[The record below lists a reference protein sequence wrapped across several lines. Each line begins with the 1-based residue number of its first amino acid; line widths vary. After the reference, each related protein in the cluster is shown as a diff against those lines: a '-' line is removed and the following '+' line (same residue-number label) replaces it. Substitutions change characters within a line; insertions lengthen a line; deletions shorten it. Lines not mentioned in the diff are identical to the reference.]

1 VSPTEG
7 ETELVAGRYRILRE
21 LARGGVGAVYEAIDE
36 STGRRVALKRLLPTA
51 ANRPRLAL
59 LFEAEYDTLARLR
72 HPHIV
77 EVYDYGIDK
86 HGPYFTMELLDGK
99 DLSELEPVPYRDA
112 CRYLRDV
119 ASSLALLHTRRRL
132 HRDLSPRNVRLTSS
146 GRCRLIDFG
155 TMANFGVAK
164 DIVGTPPMVPP
175 EALRG
180 TALDHRADLYSLGA
194 LAYRI
199 LSRRYAYRAHQL
211 EDLPKLWR
219 TPPARLR
226 ELVPEVPAE
235 LEDLVMSMLSLDPTY
250 RPNTTYEVIDRLTAI
265 GGLPPDTEQSR
276 TAQGYLVGSRLVGR
290 SSQMDSI
297 QRRIARAHEGRG
309 GVIVIEGNP
318 GVGKSR
324 LLDEAAL
331 AAQLSGALTVR
342 VDARAHPGA
351 YGVSN
356 AIAKAILEA
365 APHDARKRAE
375 PYAANLR
382 VFDVFDPEGTSKRR
396 HAARENIATRLQLH
410 NAVLSWLFDLA
421 GDRTLALLV
430 DDLPRIDERS
440 AALLHAL
447 TDNLAQKRI
456 LLIAARR
463 LAEKHA
469 PPEGVDAIVVRAR
482 RLRLHR
488 LRREETAAVLASLFG
503 TVPNLD
509 VLADWI
515 HEATT
520 GTPMQLMELAKH
532 LVRENNVR
540 FVDGLWVIPPHL
552 SPDRLQRNLAATLS
566 ARAAALPPP
575 ERRLAEALSVR
586 RGNLSLPLC
595 MRLADE
601 DDAPLLFENL
611 DELVAKGVLSSGVN
625 GYHFGQDALRQVL
638 LRQLPDKRAKR
649 LHLRL
654 GKALLQQAASE
665 PQERIE
671 GGYNLILGGDELHGA
686 KVVAVTARRLP
697 TRSLGTTQALPAVEA
712 ALEVFE
718 RLGRPRLDCLRLRV
732 VLAGAMDRRATQ
744 RYATA
749 TLQALCDAAGGQG
762 QKSYTLLRCKFGSQ
776 LEFWTRYTATQL
788 EFCMTPAQQRGPRP
802 GWALAMFYRV
812 GFSVLGVF
820 MSELDVEGT
829 KRLVRQA
836 QSLAPAG
843 PLHALV
849 AEVFRAQL
857 LALRGN
863 VAASLSCARTV
874 HAQFEAVASE
884 AEQGTRSGIVATLNI
899 GMGMLEAHYG
909 LRSQAAL
916 SVCDELTELAD
927 QVHAQEPVGAWNETG
942 AVSELELRLA
952 AHELTQA
959 VHLARAECSQ
969 AEAEEQPAPKTGPT
983 TGLHRQLDVWTT
995 LIECDIG
1002 LRTGDV
1008 AGLRRCV
1015 ETFTHWVAENSG
1027 LAPWLDIARA
1037 HLALCL
1043 GKPKEALVGYGRW
1056 VRKIR
1061 PGDALCWDTLYFG
1074 YAEGLLAVG
1083 ESSRARAWLMDALKH
1098 PVVKDA
1104 RETTS
1109 GATLSAL
1116 LALVEAE
1123 CKALDLASERIQ
1135 MLEQALADSDHPLV
1149 LGYVHEVAA
1158 RIAHKRGDEKTC
1170 SEQLS
1175 QMKRWYTLTRNSALL
1190 TRGQRVQDSLSDMRL
1205 GEVSTQDAKKL
1216 KKDVKPAEDNDADR
1230 PVVTRVTTRR
1240 DPASGKPSSGPIR
1253 MQWTSP
1259 EHTQALQTL
1268 LSTSGANDGYL
1279 YVLHHDHPRLVA
1291 ATRNEHA
1298 NTLAAKLSA
1307 LIEQFTEAVRAEA
1320 PDASEPPAT
1329 ANGIDIQTADANY
1342 QLHWL
1347 SDPETGRVIAA
1358 CFLRRED
1365 RELRALEPELLERT
1379 ASTLP
1384 PPPLSEPSSS
1394 V

>member
-1 VSPTEG
+1 VSPNEG

-36 STGRRVALKRLLPTA
+36 STGRRVALKRLLKAA

-86 HGPYFTMELLDGK
+86 RGPYFTMELLDGK

-199 LSRRYAYRAHQL
+199 ISRRYAYRAHHL

-219 TPPARLR
+219 IPPVRLR

-235 LEDLVMSMLSLDPTY
+235 LEELVMSMLSLDPTY

-290 SSQMDSI
+290 TSQMESI

-309 GVIVIEGNP
+309 ASIVIEGNP

-365 APHDARKRAE
+365 APHDARTSAE
-375 PYAANLR
+375 PYAASLR
-382 VFDVFDPEGTSKRR
+382 QVFEAFGREATSKHRL
-396 HAARENIATRLQLH
+396 AAGENIATRLQLH
-410 NAVLSWLFDLA
+410 NAVLNWLFDLA
-421 GDRTLALLV
+421 KDRTLALLV
-430 DDLPRIDERS
+430 DDLPRVDEHS
-440 AALLHAL
+440 AALLNAL
-447 TDNLAQKRI
+447 AANIAQKRI
-456 LLIAARR
+456 LLITARR

-469 PPEGVDAIVVRAR
+469 APTGVDAILARAR

-488 LRREETAAVLASLFG
+488 LRREETAAVLQSLFG
-503 TVPNLD
+503 TVPNVD
-509 VLADWI
+509 VLAEWM
-515 HEATT
+515 HEVTT
-520 GTPMQLMELAKH
+520 GTPMQIMELAKH
-532 LVRENNVR
+532 LVRENSVR

-552 SPDRLQRNLAATLS
+552 SPDHLQRNLAATLS
-566 ARAAALPPP
+566 ARAAALPPS

-601 DDAPLLFENL
+601 DDAQLLFVNL
-611 DELVAKGVLSSGVN
+611 DELVAKGVLVSGGS

-638 LRQLPDKRAKR
+638 LRQIPDKRAQR

-654 GKALLQQAASE
+654 GKALLQQESKE

-671 GGYNLILGGDELHGA
+671 AGYNLILGGDELHGA

-697 TRSLGTTQALPAVEA
+697 TRSVGTTQALPAVEA
-712 ALEVFE
+712 ALQVFE
-718 RLGRPRLDCLRLRV
+718 QLGRPKLDCLRLRV
-732 VLAGAMDRRATQ
+732 VLAGAMDRRTTQQYAAT
-744 RYATA
+744 

-762 QKSYTLLRCKFGSQ
+762 QKSNTLLRCKFGSQ
-776 LEFWTRYTATQL
+776 LEFWTRYAATQL
-788 EFCMTPAQQRGPRP
+788 EFCMTPKQQRGPRP

-820 MSELDVEGT
+820 MSELDIEGT

-863 VAASLSCARTV
+863 AAASLRCARTV
-874 HAQFEAVASE
+874 REQFEAVASQ

-909 LRSQAAL
+909 LHSQAAL
-916 SVCDELTELAD
+916 TICDELTELAE
-927 QVHAQEPVGAWNETG
+927 QVHLQEPVDAWNETG

-952 AHELTQA
+952 AHELMQA
-959 VHLARAECSQ
+959 VHLARAEHAQ
-969 AEAEEQPAPKTGPT
+969 AEGQPTPKTGPT
-983 TGLHRQLDVWTT
+983 TGLHRQLEVWIT

-1056 VRKIR
+1056 ARKIR
-1061 PGDALCWDTLYFG
+1061 PGEALCWDTLYFG
-1074 YAEGLLAVG
+1074 YAEALLAIG
-1083 ESSRARAWLMDALKH
+1083 ESSRARTWLADALKH
-1098 PVVKDA
+1098 PVVKEA

-1109 GATLSAL
+1109 WATLTAL
-1116 LALVEAE
+1116 LALAEAE
-1123 CKALDLASERIQ
+1123 CQLLDLASQRIRE
-1135 MLEQALADSDHPLV
+1135 LEQALAESDHPLV
-1149 LGYVHEVAA
+1149 LGFVHEVAA
-1158 RIAHKRGDEKTC
+1158 RIAYKRDDEKTC
-1170 SEQLS
+1170 NEQLS
-1175 QMKRWYTLTRNSALL
+1175 HMKRWYTLTRNPALL
-1190 TRGQRVQDSLSDMRL
+1190 MRGQRVQDNL
-1205 GEVSTQDAKKL
+1205 GEVRPSDANANAN
-1216 KKDVKPAEDNDADR
+1216 DAKPAEENSSDAAER
-1230 PVVTRVTTRR
+1230 PVITRVTTRR
-1240 DPASGKPSSGPIR
+1240 DPASGKPTSGPIR
-1253 MQWTSP
+1253 VQWTSP

-1298 NTLAAKLSA
+1298 STLADKLSV
-1307 LIEQFTEAVRAEA
+1307 LIEQLGDVTLAKTPSESDPPSAA
-1320 PDASEPPAT
+1320 PSGIGVQA
-1329 ANGIDIQTADANY
+1329 ANTKY

-1347 SDPETGRVIAA
+1347 PDPETRRVIAA
-1358 CFLRRED
+1358 CFLRQED
-1365 RELRALEPELLERT
+1365 RELRDLEPELLART

-1384 PPPLSEPSSS
+1384 PPPVSEPSSS